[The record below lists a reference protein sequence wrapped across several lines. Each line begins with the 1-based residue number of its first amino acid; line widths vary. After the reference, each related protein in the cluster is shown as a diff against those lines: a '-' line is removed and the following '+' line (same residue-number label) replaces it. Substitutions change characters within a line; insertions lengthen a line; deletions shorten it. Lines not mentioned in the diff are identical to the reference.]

1 MPAAPARLP
10 SHPASPRRS
19 PNLLRPWVLQGRG
32 RRRLGYRLAS
42 GLTPAQAA
50 RAEGLPEA
58 EVEGLLAEPG
68 FAALVEAYRELEAR
82 PAEEARRRLVSLA
95 RFLLDE
101 ALLEGDVRAALFVLR
116 QDERSRDPAEV
127 LADGVLAAH
136 RRAATPPRPTAPA
149 VSPDPRPAAAP
160 SRASRDPLDRSLER
174 VAACLRDRLA
184 DERLAVHL
192 ATAADPAVPAPADPA
207 PTTPAVP
214 SCAQVNR
221 RERRRR
227 AAVARRTPVVRVP
240 DPRAA
245 SP

>member
-1 MPAAPARLP
+1 M
-10 SHPASPRRS
+10 
-19 PNLLRPWVLQGRG
+19 LQGRG

-58 EVEGLLAEPG
+58 KVEALLAEPG

-116 QDERSRDPAEV
+116 QDERSRDPAEI
-127 LADGVLAAH
+127 LADGVLAAQ
-136 RRAATPPRPTAPA
+136 RRAAATPTVPPATPAPRPEA
-149 VSPDPRPAAAP
+149 
-160 SRASRDPLDRSLER
+160 SRSRRDPLDRSLER
-174 VAACLRDRLA
+174 VAAGLRDRLA

-192 ATAADPAVPAPADPA
+192 ATAADPAVPAPADLA
-207 PTTPAVP
+207 PTTPAAP
-214 SCAQVNR
+214 SPTPANR

-227 AAVARRTPVVRVP
+227 AALTRRNPAPRAP